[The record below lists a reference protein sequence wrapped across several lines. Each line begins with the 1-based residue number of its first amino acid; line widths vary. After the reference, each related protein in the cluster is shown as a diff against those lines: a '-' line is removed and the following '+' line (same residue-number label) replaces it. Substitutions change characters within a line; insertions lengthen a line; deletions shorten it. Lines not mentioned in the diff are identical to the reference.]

1 MDDFISDAVK
11 RCIPA
16 ATYVMFMTI
25 AFYATSEYRGNLPSL
40 PVNLRYVMDVLVIFL
55 AVLYFLVTA
64 DFRGMKF
71 ALRMSC
77 IWLVPLAGIEVIS
90 MIIWLVDCPETG
102 FIVRGSINVLC
113 AALNV
118 LCVASAYYMFGEKT
132 VWYTLG
138 AMALTVTLVT
148 GDVMRRFGAGRVL
161 TEYARLLCTFAGD
174 TGKAME
180 QLEMH
185 DLMQGLGVFSMYCL
199 FCIKDYRRY
208 AAGFA
213 VSAFFFSVGLKRI
226 DVIGI
231 LMACVAGAFYNR
243 LPEKAKRAFPGV
255 MTAFIFFFAY
265 GYLILI
271 KRGMYTPLMER
282 LGINTMSRDHI
293 YEFYKDFYELSPSFM
308 GKGARYIYKVWSD
321 YHSLGRG
328 MVVEDMPHNEFMTY
342 YIELGFWGFLFWL
355 WSNTWYRM
363 GFVRKR
369 VGTESLSLLIMSI
382 IYMFLTY
389 ATDNTFFY
397 YSINIAVYVSVMAY
411 VDRHRSAE

>member
-1 MDDFISDAVK
+1 MDDFLSDVMK

-16 ATYVMFMTI
+16 AAYIMFMTA
-25 AFYATSEYRGNLPSL
+25 AFYASAEYRGGLPVL
-40 PVNLRYVMDVLVIFL
+40 PVNMRYVMDVMVIL
-55 AVLYFLVTA
+55 LDMLRVLVTA
-64 DFRGMKF
+64 DFQGLGF
-71 ALRMSC
+71 VARMSL

-90 MIIWLVDCPETG
+90 MMIWLVNCPETG
-102 FIVRGSINVLC
+102 FIVRGTINILC
-113 AALNV
+113 AVLNV
-118 LCVASAYYMFGEKT
+118 LCIAAAYYMFGEKT

-138 AMALTVTLVT
+138 AMALTVTLVMA
-148 GDVMRRFGAGRVL
+148 DVMRRFGAGRVIA
-161 TEYARLLCTFAGD
+161 EYVQLLSTFAGT

-180 QLEMH
+180 QMEMH

-231 LMACVAGAFYNR
+231 LMACGAGAVYNR
-243 LPEKAKRAFPGV
+243 LPYKGRRVFTVV
-255 MTAFIFFFAY
+255 MAALIFLFAY

-271 KRGMYTPLMER
+271 KRGMYTSLMEG
-282 LGINTMSRDHI
+282 LGVNTMSRDHI
-293 YEFYKDFYELSPSFM
+293 YEFYKDFYEISPSF
-308 GKGARYIYKVWSD
+308 KGNGVRYIFKMWSD

-328 MVVEDMPHNEFMTY
+328 LAVEDMPHNEFMTY
-342 YIELGFWGFLFWL
+342 YIELGFWGFIFWL
-355 WSNTWYRM
+355 WSNTWYRLE
-363 GFVRKR
+363 FVRKR
-369 VGTESLSLLIMSI
+369 FGAESLPLLIMSI

-397 YSINIAVYVSVMAY
+397 YSINIAVYVCVTAY
-411 VDRHRSAE
+411 ADRRRSGG